1 MKIAIVC
8 HEGPPVQSGGATLV
22 EDLWREFTKNGIKT
36 HVYLPKFKDHNQN
49 KHADFRTIPATRR
62 FNRGITIWEMLKFI
76 AIGTF
81 KLRKMLIQDEVT
93 HVYSVFALPAGIITK
108 IAVFN
113 TKIKTTMIV
122 DAIDLPTNTDSPL
135 AKFPFSRLLVRR
147 IILSTKDV
155 RLIEGLEEE
164 FLSLVNESYKTVR
177 VGIGDSPKKNS
188 KHDHDFSE
196 PRLLTVCRL
205 VPRKNVALSI
215 RTIFELKKMGYK
227 PNLTIVGDG
236 PNKFFLLALVAEL
249 KLEDSVTFAGFVEKD
264 DLERVYRANDL
275 YLFTGYNEGI
285 SIALLKA
292 CSYGLPV
299 VTTCNFIKT
308 GGIRELMEPL
318 TVESYSA
325 TDLADKIHKIF
336 TDKNF
341 RNDIELSM
349 AKIASKYSWEL
360 VIKDYLPDTFE
371 KERIEHESL

>member
-8 HEGPPVQSGGATLV
+8 HEGPPVKSGGATLV
-22 EDLWREFTKNGIKT
+22 EDLWREFTKSGIKT
-36 HVYLPKFKDHNQN
+36 HIYLPKFKDHNPN
-49 KHADFRTIPATRR
+49 NHSDFRTIPATRR
-62 FNRGITIWEMLKFI
+62 SDRGITAWEMLKI
-76 AIGTF
+76 IVIGTF
-81 KLRKMLIQDEVT
+81 KLRKMLIQDEIT
-93 HVYSVFALPAGIITK
+93 HVYSVFALPAGVITK

-135 AKFPFSRLLVRR
+135 AKFPFAHLLVRR

-155 RLIEGLEEE
+155 RLIEGLEED
-164 FLSLVNESYKTVR
+164 FLSLMNKSCKTVR
-177 VGIGDSPKKNS
+177 VGIGESPKENS
-188 KHDHDFSE
+188 KHDHDFLE

-215 RTIFELKKMGYK
+215 RTIFELKKMGYQ

-236 PNKFFLLALVAEL
+236 PNKNFLFALVAEL

-264 DLERVYRANDL
+264 DLEKVYRANNL

-285 SIALLKA
+285 SIALLEA
-292 CSYGLPV
+292 CRYGLPV
-299 VTTCNFIKT
+299 VTTYNFIKT
-308 GGIRELMEPL
+308 GEIRELMEPL

-325 TDLADKIHKIF
+325 TDLAAKIHKIF
-336 TDKNF
+336 TDENF

-349 AKIASKYSWEL
+349 AKIASKYSWRL
-360 VIKDYLPDTFE
+360 VIKDYLSDTFE
-371 KERIEHESL
+371 KERIEDESL